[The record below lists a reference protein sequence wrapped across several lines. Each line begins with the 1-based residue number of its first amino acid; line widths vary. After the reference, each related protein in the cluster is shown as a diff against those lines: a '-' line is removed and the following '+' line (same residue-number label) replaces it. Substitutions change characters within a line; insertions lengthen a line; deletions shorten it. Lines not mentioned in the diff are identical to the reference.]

1 MPHQYGNTIPSS
13 ISVSFPLRPGP
24 LSLLPSFPHWHNS
37 KNNARVP
44 PHQTPTTEGERGSQR
59 DRWRGRQRITV
70 RVEMWLCIK
79 AKLRGK
85 NFLLN
90 WLYIHEKRNHNV
102 SLSMCCSPSL
112 CLCLSHGANCLHATS
127 VYFYTLL
134 SKPFLRD
141 QIQLSIRFFT
151 CVFFSPLFGS
161 TFRLLYTYWQHAVNQ
176 WHLSDYAFEWD
187 D

>member
-1 MPHQYGNTIPSS
+1 MPHQYSNTIPSS
-13 ISVSFPLRPGP
+13 ISVSFP
-24 LSLLPSFPHWHNS
+24 PSRSPVPPPFFPHWHNS

-44 PHQTPTTEGERGSQR
+44 PHQTPTKERERESQR

-70 RVEMWLCIK
+70 WVEMWLCIK

-90 WLYIHEKRNHNV
+90 WLYIHEKKNHNV
-102 SLSMCCSPSL
+102 SLSLSRCTALSL

-134 SKPFLRD
+134 SKPFLWD
-141 QIQLSIRFFT
+141 QIQLSMRFFT
-151 CVFFSPLFGS
+151 CTFLCSAALF
-161 TFRLLYTYWQHAVNQ
+161 T
-176 WHLSDYAFEWD
+176 WHTDNIP
-187 D
+187 